1 MSDLPP
7 ATPHAGCVTELVQ
20 VMFDNIQRDRYYY
33 VHSRDDEDSDYDY
46 DYLAHVKR
54 LRPTSTS
61 NHVTISISHRRRN
74 NINGGGL
81 GVWQEYPAEF
91 TYGSNDV
98 NSDDQENCARFY
110 LPA

>member
-20 VMFDNIQRDRYYY
+20 VMFDNIQRGQYYY

-46 DYLAHVKR
+46 DYLAHV
-54 LRPTSTS
+54 TNHSTNPDS
-61 NHVTISISHRRRN
+61 NYVTFRISHRRRN
-74 NINGGGL
+74 NMYGGGI
-81 GVWQEYPAEF
+81 GAWQERTDEF
-91 TYGSNDV
+91 TYGPNDV
-98 NSDDQENCARFY
+98 NSDEQENCVRFY